1 MEQIEQ
7 FGVEP
12 VLLVAQIVNFIVL
25 LLILKRFLYK
35 PVLDMLKKREE
46 KIRDGLEA
54 GQKGE
59 ALLARAKE
67 EEKALLAK
75 AGVEAKTLLEQS
87 KERAAKLEQEA
98 LEKTRKEV
106 DEMILAGR
114 AQIEKESQAAEAALE
129 QKTLAVAVGV
139 LERILPKVLSKQ
151 DQTRIIA
158 SSEKMLK
165 KVLPS

>member
-12 VLLVAQIVNFIVL
+12 VLLLAQIVNFIVL

-35 PVLDMLKKREE
+35 PVLEMLKKREE

-59 ALLARAKE
+59 ALLLKAKE
-67 EEKALLAK
+67 EEKALLTK

-87 KERAAKLEQEA
+87 KERAAKIEAEA
-98 LEKTRKEV
+98 LEKARKEV
-106 DEMILAGR
+106 DEMILAAR
-114 AQIEKESQAAEAALE
+114 AQIEKEGQVAEAALE
-129 QKTLAVAVGV
+129 QKTLTVAIGV

-151 DQTRIIA
+151 DQTRIIE